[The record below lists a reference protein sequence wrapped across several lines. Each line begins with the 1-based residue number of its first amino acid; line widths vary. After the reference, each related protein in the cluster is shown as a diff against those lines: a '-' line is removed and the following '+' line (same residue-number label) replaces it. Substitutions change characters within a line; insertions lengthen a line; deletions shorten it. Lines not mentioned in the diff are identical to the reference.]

1 MRRRSWGLA
10 WRVTLA
16 LPAGPAC
23 GQLRR
28 LGGRHGGAR
37 RNGGARQSSALT
49 LPTYEEGLPDVNP
62 RFDLFARRPFLIYP
76 YTARTNLTDRR
87 ADRTWRTLE
96 LENEHL
102 KLVVLPDLGGRIY
115 SCVDKATGAEMFYAN
130 PSIKFADVAYRGAWV
145 ALGVE
150 FNFPVSHNWA
160 TVSPVDFGTVRHEDG
175 SASVWVGNDRPPVR
189 DAVAGRADAPP
200 GPLAPRADDDALQP
214 QRRAPPLLLVDD
226 GLGPRRRR
234 LAHPLPDGVLGVPP
248 LRRRRHLA
256 GGLLR
261 ARPQLPPQPPRG
273 LRVALRP
280 RQPRAVH
287 GRLPPHDRVGD
298 GARGR
303 SPRHAGQEDLVLGL
317 GRRGEGLAP
326 GALRRPERVPRGPG
340 RPLPEPGDLRV
351 PRAPAAPAVPR
362 DLPAGA
368 EDRRLVPR
376 ERRRRRPRAARRG
389 QRTAGRPQRDAGRP
403 RRPRRRPRRRGDR
416 PRGRADPRALRR
428 LRSTPTP
435 TSRRPGRTPSR
446 SATGRAACSS
456 PTPRA
461 GTTSCRRPR

>member
-1 MRRRSWGLA
+1 MGLSLLAFSAGSAVARSVASASHRRDV
-10 WRVTLA
+10 RVAEATV
-16 LPAGPAC
+16 
-23 GQLRR
+23 
-28 LGGRHGGAR
+28 
-37 RNGGARQSSALT
+37 T
-49 LPTYEEGLPDVNP
+49 LPTYEEDLPDVNP

-175 SASVWVGNDRPPVR
+175 SASVWVGTIDRPYGMQWRVELTL
-189 DAVAGRADAPP
+189 APR
-200 GPLAPRADDDALQP
+200 PLAPRADDDALQP

-234 LAHPLPDGVLGVPP
+234 LAHPLPDGALGLPP

-256 GGLLR
+256 GGLLGR
-261 ARPQLPPQPPRG
+261 RPQLPAQPPRG

-287 GRLPPHDRVGD
+287 GRLPPRDGVGD

-303 SPRHAGQEDLVLGL
+303 STTTCRA
-317 GRRGEGLAP
+317 RRSGP
-326 GALRRPERVPRGPG
+326 GAGTT
-340 RPLPEPGDLRV
+340 
-351 PRAPAAPAVPR
+351 RA
-362 DLPAGA
+362 
-368 EDRRLVPR
+368 
-376 ERRRRRPRAARRG
+376 
-389 QRTAGRPQRDAGRP
+389 RTGAGRSRTT
-403 RRPRRRPRRRGDR
+403 
-416 PRGRADPRALRR
+416 RA
-428 LRSTPTP
+428 P
-435 TSRRPGRTPSR
+435 TSRSRPASSATRRPTRSSSPSSSCASARRTSRCGR
-446 SATGRAACSS
+446 SAATRAR
-456 PTPRA
+456 TTRA
-461 GTTSCRRPR
+461 SCTCGGARATRCGLA